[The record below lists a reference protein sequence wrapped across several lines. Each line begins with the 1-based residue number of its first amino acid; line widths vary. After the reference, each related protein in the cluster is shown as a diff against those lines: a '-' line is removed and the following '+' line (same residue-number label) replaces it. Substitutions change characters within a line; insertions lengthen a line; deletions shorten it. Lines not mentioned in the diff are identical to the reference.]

1 MAVKKLQFTNNLHWL
16 LTTGLLAGST
26 SFSYAATQQTGQES
40 EWHCLPGPNGQGWD
54 CNTQSKQPS
63 AVKRAP
69 LPVKQANTVDTTP
82 TTVANQ
88 EAAAGS
94 SSPVSEEEVFGPLA
108 LPQLDWVKL
117 DQLTEEQRQKVAPHC
132 SGAYIEPYRLG
143 MDYQG
148 NPADAPIYAEA
159 QDSEYDQD
167 GTAKFKGNVLIRQG
181 YRQLQSNQATLYQN
195 TDTAEFKGNVILRE
209 PNLLLVGQQAAVN
222 LQSGRMDV
230 KDARYA
236 FHKNHSRGEA
246 TTITRREDELVVLES
261 ANYTTCPPDSNAWT
275 LSGND
280 ITLNKFTGFGTAKH
294 ATIRV
299 AGIPVFYTPY
309 IYFPI
314 DDRRQ
319 SGFLAPTIGS
329 SGDNGFDI
337 TTPYYFNL
345 APNYD
350 ATLYPRYMAERGF
363 LLEGEFRYLT
373 PDSSGE
379 VGGAY
384 LGSDDLKKGN
394 RQAGEDRWYANWIH
408 EQRLTKRWHFDIDYT
423 KASDKDYFRDFG
435 TSLEVSSQDNLNQTF
450 KTVYNGGDGNH
461 SWTFTTAVQ
470 KYQNMS
476 HDRDDSYEKVPQF
489 EFKGNLFTDSG
500 FEVDYLADA
509 TYFTRDNDWKYLRK
523 ERTRPEDIENEVNRS
538 VYGEGINEFTN
549 AEGTRLYAETGV
561 KYKFEWPY
569 AFVTPGLK
577 FKHVQYNLSN
587 LDREGFV
594 GPNDP
599 DHRRKNPFNLKYD
612 TNPSTTTPVF
622 TVDSGLFFERKTL
635 FGEAEFTQT
644 LEPRALY
651 VYSPER
657 GDQEQ
662 NPIFD
667 TSNNSFSYAQ
677 LWRDNRFSGYDRLGD
692 ANQIALGVTS
702 RFIED
707 NGFERFRVGTGQ
719 IFYFKDRDV
728 QVNPYY
734 SEVINSE
741 SNDVNINES
750 TRRYLDN
757 QKASTSPLASEL
769 VWNISTALTLRQDWI
784 YNTNEGRNE
793 EFATSLRYHPDYDR
807 LLNFSYRFRDQVD
820 RTRKNEQGNAI
831 PGQFADGDIEQ
842 ADLSFIWPVASNWS
856 ALGRWNYDVTN
867 SRRLEAMFGAEY
879 DSCCYKIRFIGR
891 QWIDGD
897 DDIDNAETDNGVFVQ
912 FVMKGLGNLFGSKV
926 EGFLEGIDGYQE
938 REERNKL

>member
-1 MAVKKLQFTNNLHWL
+1 MAVKKLQFTNNIHWL

-26 SFSYAATQQTGQES
+26 SLTLYAAPQGEQNS
-40 EWHCLPGPNGQGWD
+40 EWHCLPGANGQGWN
-54 CNTQSKQPS
+54 CNVQSKPPGT
-63 AVKRAP
+63 VKRAP
-69 LPVKQANTVDTTP
+69 RPPEKAGAADTSATTIASQEEPVNA
-82 TTVANQ
+82 
-88 EAAAGS
+88 
-94 SSPVSEEEVFGPLA
+94 SPVHEGEAFGPLA
-108 LPQLDWVKL
+108 LPQLDWVSL
-117 DQLTEEQRQKVAPHC
+117 DQLTEEQRQQVAPQC
-132 SGAYIEPYRLG
+132 SGAYIEPFRLG

-167 GTAKFKGNVLIRQG
+167 GTAKFTGKVLIRQG
-181 YRQLQSNQATLYQN
+181 YRQLQSDNATLHQN
-195 TDTAEFKGNVILRE
+195 TDTAEFEGNVILRE

-222 LQSGRMDV
+222 LQSGRMDI
-230 KDARYA
+230 KNARYL

-275 LSGND
+275 LTGKD
-280 ITLNKFTGFGTAKH
+280 ITLNKFTGFGSAKH

-319 SGFLAPTIGS
+319 SGFLAPTIGT
-329 SGDNGFDI
+329 SGDNGFDL

-373 PDSSGE
+373 PNSSGE

-384 LGSDDLKKGN
+384 LGSDDLKDGN

-408 EQRLTKRWHFDIDYT
+408 DQRLTDRWKFNIDYT

-435 TSLEVSSQDNLNQTF
+435 TSLEVSSQDNLNQAF
-450 KTVYNGGDGNH
+450 KTVYNGGDNKH

-476 HDRDDSYEKVPQF
+476 NTSDDSYEKVPQF
-489 EFKGNLFTDSG
+489 EFKGNLLADNGLEF
-500 FEVDYLADA
+500 DYLTDV
-509 TYFTRDNDWKYLRK
+509 TYFTRDKDWKYQGQVANRS
-523 ERTRPEDIENEVNRS
+523 PEDIENDVTRS
-538 VYGEGINEFTN
+538 IYGEGTNEFTN
-549 AEGTRLYAETGV
+549 AKGSRFYAETGV

-577 FKHVQYNLSN
+577 FKHVQYRLTN
-587 LDREGFV
+587 LDREDFV
-594 GPNDP
+594 PNGPRNQ
-599 DHRRKNPFNLKYD
+599 FNLKYD
-612 TNPSTTTPVF
+612 TSPSTTTPVF
-622 TVDSGLFFERKTL
+622 TLDSGLLFDRKVL
-635 FGEAEFTQT
+635 FGESQFTQT

-651 VYSPER
+651 VYSPEK

-662 NPIFD
+662 NPVFD
-667 TSNNSFSYAQ
+667 TSSNSFSYAQ

-719 IFYFKDRDV
+719 IFYFKDREVLLDPNHFDTTN
-728 QVNPYY
+728 NP
-734 SEVINSE
+734 
-741 SNDVNINES
+741 SNDVNIDES
-750 TRRYLDN
+750 TRRYLDD
-757 QKASTSPLASEL
+757 QRASTSPLASEL
-769 VWNISTALTLRQDWI
+769 VWNITSALSFKQDWI

-793 EFATSLRYHPDYDR
+793 EFASSLRYHPDYNR

-820 RTRKNEQGNAI
+820 RTRKDENGNAI

-926 EGFLEGIDGYQE
+926 EGFLEGIDGYRE